1 MWGSGGG
8 ALCRR
13 QIVPQI
19 EFEPFAGR
27 ASGGV
32 ALIANDAAQPVEMAA
47 WSVVIAAPK
56 KSIGIADAVQSSG
69 AEGLPAVGILKD
81 ELRAEVFVSA
91 GRGNED
97 TSRDLGIGQA
107 NFDQFLIGRMIPMGN
122 AVP

>member
-56 KSIGIADAVQSSG
+56 KGIGIADAVQSSG

-97 TSRDLGIGQA
+97 TSRDLVLARPFSTSSLSGG
-107 NFDQFLIGRMIPMGN
+107 
-122 AVP
+122 